1 MSYLNKCLNDIS
13 VKNILIIYLFFASF
27 ISILSI
33 IYCQLTINKFNLVD
47 ENFEIIFKSL
57 QFDYGELTHNMFYNY
72 TFSQT
77 KNGILFY
84 LYKSPLLAFVL
95 VILSQISK
103 NIFFIFIMKNLLT
116 YSLFFFVTYKSL
128 KSLQKNLLIFILVL
142 LIQFINPYTVHNGL
156 NIFYEDNLIALF
168 LPSLFL
174 LILSNWNTKF
184 FLSSILI
191 FLLYLTKTSMF
202 YLVLLF
208 PFLVL
213 AIEENKV
220 SRKVI
225 PFYGLIL
232 AILVWG
238 SFGYLKTERFPFAN
252 YQLSGNSFALSTVIL
267 NKNFLNYYPYKSVD
281 EIPKNQSIREN
292 FKDEWEFYDYYKS
305 VNDNFLE
312 ENFSYYL
319 STIPVKLKFIF
330 FNVYKDSSFANEDGI
345 YENKFMFSY
354 LINKFFFNL
363 AIIILAVTFVK
374 NFKSIFSY
382 KKIIYFKLEIYYL
395 FFLAFTLMPHVA
407 AWATS
412 KHLVPIQ
419 LISMIYIIIKF
430 SEKLN
435 KITKNKNYNIV

>member
-1 MSYLNKCLNDIS
+1 MGYLNKCLNDIS
-13 VKNILIIYLFFASF
+13 VKNILTIYLFFALI
-27 ISILSI
+27 ISLLSI
-33 IYCQLTINKFNLVD
+33 IYCILTINKFNLVD

-57 QFDYGELTHNMFYNY
+57 QFDYGELTHNMFYNN

-77 KNGILFY
+77 KYGILFY
-84 LYKSPLLAFVL
+84 LYKSPLLAFIIVL
-95 VILSQISK
+95 LSKISK
-103 NIFFIFIMKNLLT
+103 NIFFIFIAKNLLT
-116 YSLFFFVTYKSL
+116 YSLFFFIAYRSL
-128 KSLQKNLLIFILVL
+128 KSFQQNLLIFILIL
-142 LIQFINPYTVHNGL
+142 LVQFINPYTLHNGL

-174 LILSNWNTKF
+174 LILSNLKTKF
-184 FLSSILI
+184 ILSSFLI

-202 YLVLLF
+202 YLVLLL

-220 SRKVI
+220 ALKII

-232 AILVWG
+232 AITIWG
-238 SFGYLKTERFPFAN
+238 LFGYLKTERFPFAN
-252 YQLSGNSFALSTVIL
+252 HQLSGNSFALSTVIL

-281 EIPKNQSIREN
+281 EIPNNQSVKKN
-292 FKDEWEFYDYYKS
+292 FNDEWEFYDYYKS
-305 VNDNFLE
+305 KNENFLN
-312 ENFSYYL
+312 ENLSYYL

-330 FNVYKDSSFANEDGI
+330 FNVYKDSLFSNEDSI

-363 AIIILAVTFVK
+363 AIIILVFTFIK

-382 KKIIYFKLEIYYL
+382 KNMRYFKLEIYYL
-395 FFLAFTLMPHVA
+395 FFLTFTLMPHIA

-419 LISMIYIIIKF
+419 LISIIYVIFKF
-430 SEKLN
+430 TEKL
-435 KITKNKNYNIV
+435 KKTPKANYSVN